1 MLRNI
6 PPVTKSLLLI
16 NIVVFFASFWMQR
29 LADGMGFTRDF
40 NDLLGLHFFLAPNFG
55 IYQLFTYMFVH
66 AGWQHLFFNM
76 FALWMFGGVVETTFG
91 RNRFLFYY
99 FVCGIGAGL
108 FQEAAQFAQFYLMAN
123 EHIAG
128 FTLSQLPQAVQAF
141 GPALNLWTT
150 VGASGA
156 VYGILLAFGML
167 FPEQRIFIF
176 PIPVPI
182 KAKWFVMIYAAIEVY
197 SAMADSG
204 DGVAHLA
211 HLGGMVFGFM
221 LIRYWR
227 RNPHS
232 AQKVDEVMNLFGN
245 IGRHMQ
251 QNRSQ
256 RTYTPPRN
264 DVETEQRE
272 AERRAKEQAEVD
284 AILDKI
290 RRNGYDSL
298 TRAEKQRLFD
308 QHNRA

>member
-6 PPVTKSLLLI
+6 PPVTKTLLLI
-16 NIVVFFASFWMQR
+16 NILVFFASLSMQGV
-29 LADGMGFTRDF
+29 ADGMGLTRDF
-40 NDLLGLHFFLAPNFG
+40 NDFFGLHFFLAPNFG
-55 IYQLFTYMFVH
+55 IYQLVTYMFVH

-76 FALWMFGGVVETTFG
+76 FALWMFGGVVESTFG

-108 FQEAAQFAQFYLMAN
+108 FQEAAQFAQFYLMAS
-123 EHIAG
+123 EHVSG
-128 FTLSQLPQAVQAF
+128 FSLSQLPQAVQAF

-245 IGRHMQ
+245 IGRQAAQH
-251 QNRSQ
+251 RSQ
-256 RTYTPPRN
+256 RSAVR
-264 DVETEQRE
+264 EKERIFTERE
-272 AERRAKEQAEVD
+272 AEQERKKEQEEVD

-308 QHNRA
+308 RRHHS